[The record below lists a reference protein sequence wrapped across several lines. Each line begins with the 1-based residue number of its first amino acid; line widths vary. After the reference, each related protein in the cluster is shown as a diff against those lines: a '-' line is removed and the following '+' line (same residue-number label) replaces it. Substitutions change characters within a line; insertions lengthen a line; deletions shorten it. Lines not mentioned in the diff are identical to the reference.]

1 VCRRV
6 ALGLSIVLVFVLGPR
21 AGAIEP
27 DGCVAF
33 EYAWPD
39 APEGAPSGPKL
50 RLSVTAY
57 VDLEDARL
65 SAALPAGVGLTVPGA
80 GLAGLPWPDAGLKL
94 GALAKGETVTVDLNV
109 TTSQMG
115 ASVLGFVLVAVSG
128 GTPVRDGAGVPVG
141 SPGTWPVL
149 RYGAAEF
156 PAARPDAS
164 P

>member
-1 VCRRV
+1 MCRRV
-6 ALGLSIVLVFVLGPR
+6 ALGLAIVLVLVLGPR

-33 EYAWPD
+33 QYAWPD
-39 APEGAPSGPKL
+39 TPEGAPNGPKL

-57 VDLEDARL
+57 VDLGDARL
-65 SAALPAGVGLTVPGA
+65 SAAVPAGVGLTVPGA
-80 GLAGLPWPDAGLKL
+80 GLAGWPDEGLKL
-94 GALAKGETVTVDLNV
+94 GAIAKGETVTVDLNV
-109 TTSQMG
+109 TTSPTG
-115 ASVLGFVLVAVSG
+115 VSVVGFVLEAVSG
-128 GTPVRDGAGVPVG
+128 GKPVRDGAGVPVG
-141 SPGTWPVL
+141 SAGTWPVL